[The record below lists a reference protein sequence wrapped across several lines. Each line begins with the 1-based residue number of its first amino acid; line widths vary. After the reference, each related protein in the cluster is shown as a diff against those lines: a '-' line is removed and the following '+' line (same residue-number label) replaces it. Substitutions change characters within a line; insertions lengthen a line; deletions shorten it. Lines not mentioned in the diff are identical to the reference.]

1 MSTVMLAFAPT
12 GAEPPANK
20 SQSTQTSGC
29 VSRFSPDLGWL
40 QARDRERLSLPAS
53 HLATRIQ
60 FQFLIC
66 GWAGTVTQGSSQQ
79 IPVIKLWSEPTRKAP
94 S

>member
-1 MSTVMLAFAPT
+1 MSTVMLAFAPS

-20 SQSTQTSGC
+20 SQSTQTSGY
-29 VSRFSPDLGWL
+29 VPRFSPDLGWL

-66 GWAGTVTQGSSQQ
+66 GWGWHRDPGLQPAN
-79 IPVIKLWSEPTRKAP
+79 P
-94 S
+94 SHKILV